1 MERRAEAPPPQGLDF
16 TVENVEKVSESRRPG
31 RGRGGAGGTQ
41 RRDAEGAAVLRGMRV
56 GERGGTCSAVPGT
69 ARAAGG
75 VPCACR
81 GHGAGGGAAG
91 AARAGKMMWHEWEQK
106 GGVVCVSDWR
116 PLGRQVQRWAG
127 RAHGSG
133 PGY

>member
-75 VPCACR
+75 VPCACPPCRCWQSGTWGWR
-81 GHGAGGGAAG
+81 GSRRG
-91 AARAGKMMWHEWEQK
+91 
-106 GGVVCVSDWR
+106 S
-116 PLGRQVQRWAG
+116 PGRENDVA
-127 RAHGSG
+127 
-133 PGY
+133 